1 YQNDKKLRALPNLLW
16 EEFHIA
22 PNQFEL
28 VHVGGEFPDPHL
40 TKLLKDGVR
49 GKRLPQNYVK
59 VSLDNLTIKSLAE
72 PVMQSLI
79 SFATKEFSPFSA
91 QQLASDT
98 YGVFDKLAFET
109 RLVFI
114 RHVKE
119 VMNQFLKNHGKELVR
134 RSVPDPP
141 TWEFTWDGID
151 FGRMHVGKKLQRAA
165 DNFLKSINHGLFQA
179 SLFDE

>member
-1 YQNDKKLRALPNLLW
+1 
-16 EEFHIA
+16 
-22 PNQFEL
+22 
-28 VHVGGEFPDPHL
+28 
-40 TKLLKDGVR
+40 
-49 GKRLPQNYVK
+49 
-59 VSLDNLTIKSLAE
+59 TIKSLAE